1 MQNENPNLTLHING
15 EEKRM
20 GSNSMVE
27 NIKPSLIEPGRS
39 GERYAVFIFPEKYL
53 AVYETF
59 ELEVGPC
66 EDLKMLFKEKT
77 LRFDIPQK

>member
-39 GERYAVFIFPEKYL
+39 GERYAVFIFPKN
-53 AVYETF
+53 
-59 ELEVGPC
+59 
-66 EDLKMLFKEKT
+66 
-77 LRFDIPQK
+77 I